1 MPRLEERLRAEGYY
15 FPSQEQLA
23 AILYN
28 ESFGFRSEHPRGE
41 ARYTLDGRQLTPA
54 ESREL
59 IRYSRLATA
68 LVVIN
73 RVRQRVGR
81 RPGWTTSVSIPI
93 AQRVTAPAEMRDT
106 GGYSLSNQGNQ
117 EAYSDCLALAG
128 EALQRKFAN
137 LRSIQNGYQFYSHT
151 DSALTSTIL
160 ADRIPVREHIGPL
173 HAPHR
178 AETPYRYLHLA
189 FRLDLLERAERWEQ
203 EAVSEFLEPFGVN
216 TRS

>member
-1 MPRLEERLRAEGYY
+1 MQRLEERLRAEGYY
-15 FPSQEQLA
+15 FPTQEQLA

-28 ESFGFRSEHPRGE
+28 ESFGFRGEHPRGQ
-41 ARYTLDGRQLTPA
+41 ASYSLDGRTLTPA

-81 RPGWTTSVSIPI
+81 RPGWTESLRIPI

-117 EAYSDCLALAG
+117 EANSECLTLAA
-128 EALQRKFAN
+128 EALHRRFAG
-137 LRSIQNGYQFYSHT
+137 LRTIQNGYQFYSHT
-151 DSALTSTIL
+151 DSAQTSTIL

-178 AETPYRYLHLA
+178 DETPYRYLHLA
-189 FRLDLLERAERWEQ
+189 FRIDLLERAERWEQ
-203 EAVSEFLEPFGVN
+203 EVVLEYLRPFGADP
-216 TRS
+216 R